1 MLNFRELY
9 AIIDI
14 SNESFKLKLL
24 SNRGDDYRM
33 IEIKNVTKNVGN
45 KVILDDINLLVEKGT
60 LVVLIGS
67 SGCGKTT
74 TLKLINKLIKPTS
87 GEIYIDNKPIS
98 KENTIELRRKIG
110 YVIQNTGLFPHLTI
124 KENIE
129 LIPRLK
135 KEKSIEEIEKT
146 TTELLQMVGLKYE
159 DYINK
164 YPSEL
169 SGGQQQRIGV
179 ARAIATDAEI
189 ILMDEPFSA
198 LDPITR
204 TSLQE
209 QLFTL
214 QDELKKTIIFVTHD
228 MDEALKIADKI
239 CIMNQ
244 GKIAQYDTPENILR
258 HPANEF
264 VKNFIGLD
272 RVWNNPEYIK
282 AKDIMIKEP
291 VSVKPTRTI
300 IQGIEIMKTSKVDSL
315 LIVDK
320 DHKLQGIVTVKDM
333 KSNVNKE
340 TLLGSIMSKVLLYVN
355 EEDNLVNILSV
366 MNEHSV
372 GYIPVVSED
381 KKLAGLIT
389 RSSLILVLSEQFLE
403 MEGEC
408 PWIK

>member
-1 MLNFRELY
+1 
-9 AIIDI
+9 
-14 SNESFKLKLL
+14 
-24 SNRGDDYRM
+24 M
-33 IEIKNVTKNVGN
+33 IEIRNVTKKIGN
-45 KVILDDINLLVEKGT
+45 NVILDDISLVVETGT

-87 GEIYIDNKPIS
+87 GEIYINGKPIS
-98 KENTIELRRKIG
+98 QENEIELRRKIG

-135 KEKSIEEIEKT
+135 KEKSVEEIEKRT
-146 TTELLQMVGLKYE
+146 LQLLEMVGLDSDE
-159 DYINK
+159 FLNK

-209 QLFTL
+209 QLFSL

-239 CIMNQ
+239 CIMKD
-244 GKIAQYDTPENILR
+244 GRIAQYDTPENILR
-258 HPANEF
+258 KPANDF
-264 VKNFIGLD
+264 VKDFIGED
-272 RVWNNPEYIK
+272 RVWDNPEYIK
-282 AKDIMIKEP
+282 ARDIMIKNP
-291 VSVKPTRTI
+291 IAVNSTRTVT
-300 IQGIEIMKTSKVDSL
+300 QGIEIMRTSKVDSL
-315 LIVDK
+315 LIIDRAK
-320 DHKLQGIVTVKDM
+320 TLKGIVTVKDM
-333 KSNVNKE
+333 KDIDDKSI
-340 TLLGSIMSKVLLYVN
+340 LLADIMSSEPLHVD
-355 EEDNLVNILSV
+355 EGDNLVEILNV
-366 MNEHSV
+366 MNRNSV
-372 GYIPVVSED
+372 GYIPVISDEN
-381 KKLAGLIT
+381 KLVGLIT
-389 RSSLILVLSEQFLE
+389 RSSLLSVLSEQFLE
-403 MEGEC
+403 MEVSVLG
-408 PWIK
+408 

>member
-1 MLNFRELY
+1 
-9 AIIDI
+9 
-14 SNESFKLKLL
+14 
-24 SNRGDDYRM
+24 M
-33 IEIKNVTKNVGN
+33 IEIKNVTKKIGN
-45 KVILDDINLLVEKGT
+45 NVILDDISLVVETGT

-87 GEIYIDNKPIS
+87 GEIYINGKPIS
-98 KENTIELRRKIG
+98 QENEIELRRTIG

-135 KEKSIEEIEKT
+135 KEKSVEEIEKRT
-146 TTELLQMVGLKYE
+146 LQLLEMVGLSSDE
-159 DYINK
+159 FLNK

-209 QLFTL
+209 QLFSL

-239 CIMNQ
+239 CIMKD

-258 HPANEF
+258 NPANDF
-264 VKNFIGLD
+264 VKDFIGED
-272 RVWNNPEYIK
+272 RVWDNPEYIK
-282 AKDIMIKEP
+282 ARDIMIKNP
-291 VSVKPTRTI
+291 IAVNSTRTVT
-300 IQGIEIMKTSKVDSL
+300 QGIEIMRTSKVDSL
-315 LIVDK
+315 LIIDRAK
-320 DHKLQGIVTVKDM
+320 TLNGIVTVKDM
-333 KSNVNKE
+333 KDIDDKSI
-340 TLLGSIMSKVLLYVN
+340 LLADIMSREPLHVN
-355 EEDNLVNILSV
+355 EEDNLVEILNV
-366 MNEHSV
+366 MNRNSV
-372 GYIPVVSED
+372 GYIPVVSNEN
-381 KKLAGLIT
+381 KLVGLIT
-389 RSSLILVLSEQFLE
+389 RSSLLSVLSEQFLE
-403 MEGEC
+403 MEVSVLG
-408 PWIK
+408 

>member
-1 MLNFRELY
+1 
-9 AIIDI
+9 
-14 SNESFKLKLL
+14 
-24 SNRGDDYRM
+24 M
-33 IEIKNVTKNVGN
+33 IEIRNVTKKIGN
-45 KVILDDINLLVEKGT
+45 NVILDDISLTVETGT

-87 GEIYIDNKPIS
+87 GEIYINGKPIS
-98 KENTIELRRKIG
+98 QENEIELRRKIG

-135 KEKSIEEIEKT
+135 KEKSIEEIEQRT
-146 TTELLQMVGLKYE
+146 LQLLEMVGLDSDE
-159 DYINK
+159 FLNK

-209 QLFTL
+209 QLFSL

-239 CIMNQ
+239 CIMKD
-244 GKIAQYDTPENILR
+244 GRVAQYDTPENILR
-258 HPANEF
+258 KPANDF
-264 VKNFIGLD
+264 VKDFIGED
-272 RVWNNPEYIK
+272 RVWDNPEYIK
-282 AKDIMIKEP
+282 ARDIMIKNP
-291 VSVKPTRTI
+291 IAVTSTRTVT
-300 IQGIEIMKTSKVDSL
+300 QGIEIMRTSKVDSL
-315 LIVDK
+315 LIIDRAK
-320 DHKLQGIVTVKDM
+320 TLKGIVTVKDM
-333 KSNVNKE
+333 KDINDKSI
-340 TLLGSIMSKVLLYVN
+340 LLSDIMSREPLHVN
-355 EEDNLVNILSV
+355 EGDNLVEILNV
-366 MNEHSV
+366 MNRNSV
-372 GYIPVVSED
+372 GYIPVISDEN
-381 KKLAGLIT
+381 KLVGLIT
-389 RSSLILVLSEQFLE
+389 RSSLLSVLSEQFLE
-403 MEGEC
+403 MEVSVLG
-408 PWIK
+408 

>member
-1 MLNFRELY
+1 
-9 AIIDI
+9 
-14 SNESFKLKLL
+14 
-24 SNRGDDYRM
+24 M
-33 IEIKNVTKNVGN
+33 IEIRNVTKKIGN
-45 KVILDDINLLVEKGT
+45 NVILDDISLVVETGT

-87 GEIYIDNKPIS
+87 GEIYINGKPIS
-98 KENTIELRRKIG
+98 QENEIELRRKIG

-135 KEKSIEEIEKT
+135 KEKSVEEIEKRT
-146 TTELLQMVGLKYE
+146 LQLLEMVGLDSDE
-159 DYINK
+159 FLNK

-209 QLFTL
+209 QLFSL

-239 CIMNQ
+239 CIMKD
-244 GKIAQYDTPENILR
+244 GRIAQYDTPENILR
-258 HPANEF
+258 KPANDF
-264 VKNFIGLD
+264 VKDFIGED
-272 RVWNNPEYIK
+272 RVWDNPEYIK
-282 AKDIMIKEP
+282 ARDIMIKNP
-291 VSVKPTRTI
+291 IAVNSTRTVT
-300 IQGIEIMKTSKVDSL
+300 QGIEIMRTSKVDSL
-315 LIVDK
+315 LIIDRAK
-320 DHKLQGIVTVKDM
+320 TLKGIVTVKDM
-333 KSNVNKE
+333 KDIDDKSI
-340 TLLGSIMSKVLLYVN
+340 LLADIMSSEPLHVN
-355 EEDNLVNILSV
+355 EGDNLVEILNV
-366 MNEHSV
+366 MNRNSV
-372 GYIPVVSED
+372 GYIPVISDEN
-381 KKLAGLIT
+381 KLGGLIT
-389 RSSLILVLSEQFLE
+389 RSSLLSVLSEQFLE
-403 MEGEC
+403 MEVSVLG
-408 PWIK
+408 

>member
-1 MLNFRELY
+1 
-9 AIIDI
+9 
-14 SNESFKLKLL
+14 
-24 SNRGDDYRM
+24 M
-33 IEIKNVTKNVGN
+33 IEIRNVTKKIGN
-45 KVILDDINLLVEKGT
+45 NVILDDISLVVETGT

-87 GEIYIDNKPIS
+87 GDIYINGKPIS
-98 KENTIELRRKIG
+98 QENEIELRRKIG

-135 KEKSIEEIEKT
+135 KEKSVEEIEKRT
-146 TTELLQMVGLKYE
+146 LQLLEMVGLDSDE
-159 DYINK
+159 FLNK

-209 QLFTL
+209 QLFSL

-239 CIMNQ
+239 CIMKD
-244 GKIAQYDTPENILR
+244 GRIAQYDTPENILR
-258 HPANEF
+258 KPANDF
-264 VKNFIGLD
+264 VKDFIGED
-272 RVWNNPEYIK
+272 RVWDNPEYIK
-282 AKDIMIKEP
+282 ARDIMIKNP
-291 VSVKPTRTI
+291 IAVNSTRTVT
-300 IQGIEIMKTSKVDSL
+300 QGIEIMRTSKVDSL
-315 LIVDK
+315 LIIDRAK
-320 DHKLQGIVTVKDM
+320 TLKGIVTVKDM
-333 KSNVNKE
+333 KDIDDKSI
-340 TLLGSIMSKVLLYVN
+340 LLADIMSSEPLHVN
-355 EEDNLVNILSV
+355 EGDNLVEILNV
-366 MNEHSV
+366 MNRNSV
-372 GYIPVVSED
+372 GYIPVISDEN
-381 KKLAGLIT
+381 KLVGLIT
-389 RSSLILVLSEQFLE
+389 RSSLLSVLSEQFLE
-403 MEGEC
+403 MEVSVLG
-408 PWIK
+408 